1 VLLRLVLCVVA
12 LCVALLHS
20 VLVKEVMGWR
30 YFADVAS
37 MIFSEKNHIAACCDM
52 VFLGYGEKK

>member
-1 VLLRLVLCVVA
+1 VLHLVLCVVA

-20 VLVKEVMGWR
+20 VLIKEVMGWQ

-37 MIFSEKNHIAACCDM
+37 MIF
-52 VFLGYGEKK
+52 FEKKQYRSLRFGFFGVMG